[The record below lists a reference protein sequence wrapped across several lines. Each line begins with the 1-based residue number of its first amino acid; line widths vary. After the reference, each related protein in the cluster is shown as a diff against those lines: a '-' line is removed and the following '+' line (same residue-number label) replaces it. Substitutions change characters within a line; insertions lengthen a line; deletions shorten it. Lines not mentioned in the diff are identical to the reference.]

1 MPSQTP
7 RRRGRSAGRG
17 SVSSYKTKAGR
28 RWRWQLWVQL
38 SPHDDD
44 SDEQRIGGTGYAEKA
59 DAEDALDAKRREV
72 ETHDA
77 IAAGKAPTMAVY
89 ACQWLDSLR
98 IADSTK
104 AGYAGIVDRYVIPQ
118 LGAMRLDVIKP
129 TKLARVYLELE
140 RTGGKDGSGLSANT
154 VRKTHVVIG
163 SILDAA
169 MDDGHV
175 RQNAARRS
183 RVVNAPTAK
192 QVKAEAPELEVWTV
206 EQLTAF
212 LEWDRTVYQDA
223 DHTLWMVL
231 AHTGMRRGEAP
242 GLRWQDLDVKNQRI
256 SVRRAANSIK
266 HGETKSTKSGKPRVI
281 DLDAS
286 VLEALKAWKAVRGS
300 LSLDLARADAVI
312 FGDLAGS
319 VINPNRVTGRW
330 AARVAAARRAGTE
343 IPKLALHGLRH
354 THATN
359 LLQAGV
365 HPRIVQERLGHA
377 DISITMGLYSHVTE
391 SMQRDAV
398 ARYMAVIRP
407 EHNTEHKT
415 PDAGTA

>member
-1 MPSQTP
+1 MSS
-7 RRRGRSAGRG
+7 RKRGRAAGRG

-28 RWRWQLWVQL
+28 RWRWQLWIKL
-38 SPHDDD
+38 DPHDED

-59 DAEDALDAKRREV
+59 DAEDALDTKRREV
-72 ETHDA
+72 EEHDV

-89 ACQWLDSLR
+89 AKQWLDSLR
-98 IADSTK
+98 IEDSTK
-104 AGYAGIVDRYVIPQ
+104 AGYEGIVNRYVIPT
-118 LGAMRLDVIKP
+118 LGTLRIDSIKP
-129 TKLARVYLELE
+129 TKLSRVYLELE
-140 RTGGKDGSGLSANT
+140 RSGGRGGAALSANT

-169 MDDGHV
+169 VDDGYV

-183 RVVNAPTAK
+183 RIVKAPTAK
-192 QVKAEAPELEVWTV
+192 QVKAEAPELDVWTA

-212 LEWDRTVYQDA
+212 LEWDRSVYDDA
-223 DHTLWMVL
+223 DFTLWMVL
-231 AHTGMRRGEAP
+231 AHTGMRRGEAL
-242 GLRWQDLDVKNQRI
+242 GLRWKDLDVKNRRI
-256 SVRRAANSIK
+256 AVRRAANSIK
-266 HGETKSTKSGKPRVI
+266 HGETKATKSGKPRVI
-281 DLDAS
+281 DLDESIVDAM
-286 VLEALKAWKAVRGS
+286 KAWKAVRGS

-312 FGDLAGS
+312 FGDMAGN

-330 AARVAAARRAGTE
+330 AARVAAARRDGVE

-398 ARYMAVIRP
+398 ARYMAVMQP
-407 EHNTEHKT
+407 KHKTEHKS
-415 PDAGTA
+415 PDSGTA

>member
-1 MPSQTP
+1 MTERSRKQS
-7 RRRGRSAGRG
+7 RSAGRG

-28 RWRWQLWVQL
+28 RWRWQLWIKL
-38 SPHDDD
+38 HPHDDD
-44 SDEQRIGGTGYAEKA
+44 SEEQRIGGTGYAEKA

-72 ETHDA
+72 EEHDV
-77 IAAGKAPTMAVY
+77 IATGKTPTVATY
-89 ACQWLDSLR
+89 AREWLASLR
-98 IADSTK
+98 VADSTR

-118 LGAMRLDVIKP
+118 LGTLRLDALKP
-129 TKLARVYLELE
+129 TRLARLYADLE
-140 RTGGKDGSGLSANT
+140 RSGGAGGSVLSANT

-169 MDDGHV
+169 VDDGYV

-192 QVKAEAPELEVWTV
+192 QVKAAAPELEVWTP
-206 EQLTAF
+206 EQLAAF
-212 LEWDRTVYQDA
+212 LAWNRDVYEDG
-223 DHTLWMVL
+223 DHALWLTL
-231 AHTGMRRGEAP
+231 AHTGMRRGEAL
-242 GLRWQDLDVKNQRI
+242 GLRWQDMDARNQRI

-281 DLDAS
+281 DLDVS
-286 VLEALKAWKAVRGS
+286 LIDALRAWKAVRGS

-312 FGDLAGS
+312 FGDLAGH
-319 VINPNRVTGRW
+319 VVNPNRITGRW
-330 AARVAAARRAGTE
+330 AARVAAARRAGVE

-398 ARYMAVIRP
+398 ARYMAVMRP
-407 EHNTEHKT
+407 EHKTEHKR
-415 PDAGTA
+415 PELGAI